1 MQKTASKHSNTIQA
15 RASAMIITEL
25 FGHVTFGNT
34 FPGVQTPRGRGS
46 AYFSWDYSRRK
57 RNWKQCLCKILGGVL
72 PIHLSCLSLGL
83 FLGCIAN
90 NGYAKFW
97 YEIVS
102 QEFLALKKL
111 KCMHCRCGYLCIKKK
126 TTLLTN
132 DWGNWQLV
140 ICYFLLKG
148 AILSEGLFYLFST
161 HSPNKTRKYLI
172 KVLETFVKQ
181 LLLLASHKDVLYR
194 DPLGR
199 SVWRA
204 KRMFAWEA
212 TFTSCLAKVSSCSRE
227 QGREGRKVR

>member
-1 MQKTASKHSNTIQA
+1 MVMQNFDMK
-15 RASAMIITEL
+15 
-25 FGHVTFGNT
+25 
-34 FPGVQTPRGRGS
+34 
-46 AYFSWDYSRRK
+46 
-57 RNWKQCLCKILGGVL
+57 
-72 PIHLSCLSLGL
+72 
-83 FLGCIAN
+83 
-90 NGYAKFW
+90 
-97 YEIVS
+97 VS

-181 LLLLASHKDVLYR
+181 LLLLASHKDALYR

-199 SVWRA
+199 IV
-204 KRMFAWEA
+204 
-212 TFTSCLAKVSSCSRE
+212 
-227 QGREGRKVR
+227 

>member
-1 MQKTASKHSNTIQA
+1 MQNFGWRIAHSLILSIF
-15 RASAMIITEL
+15 RI
-25 FGHVTFGNT
+25 V
-34 FPGVQTPRGRGS
+34 PGM
-46 AYFSWDYSRRK
+46 YRK
-57 RNWKQCLCKILGGVL
+57 QWLCKIL
-72 PIHLSCLSLGL
+72 IW
-83 FLGCIAN
+83 N
-90 NGYAKFW
+90 
-97 YEIVS
+97 S
-102 QEFLALKKL
+102 QLAVKKL

-181 LLLLASHKDVLYR
+181 LLLLASHKDILYR

-199 SVWRA
+199 IVWWA
-204 KRMFAWEA
+204 KRMSAWEA

>member
-15 RASAMIITEL
+15 RASAMMITEL

-57 RNWKQCLCKILGGVL
+57 RNWKQCLCTILGGVL
-72 PIHLSCLSLGL
+72 PIHLSC
-83 FLGCIAN
+83 
-90 NGYAKFW
+90 
-97 YEIVS
+97 
-102 QEFLALKKL
+102 
-111 KCMHCRCGYLCIKKK
+111 
-126 TTLLTN
+126 
-132 DWGNWQLV
+132 
-140 ICYFLLKG
+140 
-148 AILSEGLFYLFST
+148 ILSEGLFYLFST

-172 KVLETFVKQ
+172 IVLETFVKQ

-194 DPLGR
+194 DPLGTI
-199 SVWRA
+199 VWRA
-204 KRMFAWEA
+204 KRMSAWEA